1 MSPPLYAD
9 LGKNARDVF
18 GKNYHF
24 GLLKLDLKTKTSS
37 GVEFSTGGVSNQET
51 GKVFGTL
58 ETKYKLKE
66 YGVTFTEK
74 WNTDNILT
82 TEVAVA
88 DFCQGAKVSVDT
100 SFAPQTGDKS
110 LRTKAEFKNQS
121 AAINSDIDLKSGSP
135 VVNAA
140 VVLGYNGWLAGYST
154 KFDSAKSK
162 LTVNNFALGYSTGDF
177 IIHTNVDDG
186 HEFGGSVYQKVNEK
200 LETAIQLAWSA
211 GNNDTRFGIGCKY
224 NLDDDASVRAKVN
237 NASQIGLS
245 YSQKLR
251 EGVTLSLSALI
262 DGKNFNE
269 GGHKVGFSLELEA

>member
-1 MSPPLYAD
+1 MAPPTYGD

-18 GKNYHF
+18 GKGYHF
-24 GLLKLDLKTKTSS
+24 GLWKLDVKTKTSS

-58 ETKYKLKE
+58 ETKYKLKD

-74 WNTDNILT
+74 WNTDNVLV
-82 TEVAVA
+82 TEVSAQ
-88 DFCQGAKVSVDT
+88 DFMKGVKVSLDT
-100 SFAPQTGDKS
+100 SFKPQTGDKS
-110 LRTKAEFKNQS
+110 LKAKTEFRNQTAS
-121 AAINSDIDLKSGSP
+121 VNCDLDFKAGAP
-135 VVNAA
+135 VINAA
-140 VVLGYNGWLAGYST
+140 AVLGYNGWLAGYTT
-154 KFDSAKSK
+154 KFDAQKSK
-162 LTVNNFALGYSTGDF
+162 ITGNSFALGYAAGDLVF
-177 IIHTNVDDG
+177 HTSVDNG
-186 HEFGGSVYQKVNEK
+186 QEFGGSIYHKVNPNF
-200 LETAIQLAWSA
+200 ETAVNLAWSA

-224 NLDDDASVRAKVN
+224 NLDHDTAVRAKVN

-251 EGVTLSLSALI
+251 EGVTISLSTLI